1 MIDKTRGQI
10 EADISDALVKFE
22 KEYMG
27 RGPQETQTHLIG
39 DMIISRL
46 KGVLTPAEEQ
56 LAKSEEGASLIKKIR
71 DQLIESARLLLETI
85 VVDITGCQLVSLH
98 SDISTKTGERIII
111 FIVNADLE
119 SQLRGPERR

>member
-1 MIDKTRGQI
+1 MNQKTRGQI
-10 EADISDALVKFE
+10 EAEISEALVKFE

-27 RGPQETQTHLIG
+27 RGPQETQTHIIG

-71 DQLIESARLLLETI
+71 DRLIESARVLLESI
-85 VVDITGCQLVSLH
+85 VVDITGCELVSLH
-98 SDISTKTGERIII
+98 SDISTKTGERIIV
-111 FIVNADLE
+111 FIVNGDLDE
-119 SQLRGPERR
+119 LFGPDRR